1 MDEGNDEKLQIAF
14 HCVLPFGSLARF
26 PLDAA
31 HQESTVH
38 VTIRI
43 PVKQILGLICTACQK
58 TWRYESPRVKWLM
71 PGPILFFSKMD
82 YLKIIPFMAS

>member
-14 HCVLPFGSLARF
+14 HRVLPFGSLAMF

-71 PGPILFFSKMD
+71 PGPILFLSKMD
-82 YLKIIPFMAS
+82 YLKIIPFIAS